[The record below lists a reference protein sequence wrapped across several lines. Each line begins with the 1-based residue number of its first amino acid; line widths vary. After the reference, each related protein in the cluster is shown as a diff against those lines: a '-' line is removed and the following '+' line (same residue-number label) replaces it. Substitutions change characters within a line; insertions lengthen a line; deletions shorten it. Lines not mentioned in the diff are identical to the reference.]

1 MAANFSRS
9 MNKDLQAG
17 VKDGTLKSYTPD
29 RGGEVEVDHAFE
41 RADDLQPQYGMSI
54 LGHPVGCMC
63 QYC

>member
-9 MNKDLQAG
+9 MNADLQAG
-17 VKDGTLKSYTPD
+17 VRDGLYKSYTPD
-29 RGGEVEVDHAFE
+29 RGGEVETSKVME
-41 RADDLQPQYGMSI
+41 RADDLQPQYGMSV